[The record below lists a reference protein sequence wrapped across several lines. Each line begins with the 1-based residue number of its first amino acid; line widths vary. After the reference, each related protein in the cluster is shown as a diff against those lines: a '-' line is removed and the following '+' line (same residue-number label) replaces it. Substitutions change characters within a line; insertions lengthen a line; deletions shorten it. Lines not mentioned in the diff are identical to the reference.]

1 MGTKSKVTI
10 EFEETN
16 LDHTNS
22 SKLDLSKSKTLRS
35 TGTFARSRTS
45 FTMSLSAMFS
55 QRRSGSI
62 RSFFLPEEVCSACC
76 GHGQPEL
83 CSMRGC
89 RPHESVKT
97 RLSVRNICCDAEVR
111 LIKRIVEPMNG
122 VDSVSVNPFSKICAV
137 VHCPVTCCSS
147 PESILEKLNDAGLG
161 AALIG
166 QGSNDDDLEGID
178 YVLWCQQHARHFSM
192 FLSTIL
198 LIIGGVMSTL
208 EQTEASHALE
218 IAAICVGIPFILAE
232 AAVNLS
238 KCQIDLAFLVII
250 ATVGAVVQNEL
261 LDGALVVTLFNLA
274 KVIEHIAMS
283 RVSKALRAVMQLDT
297 IHMVSLA
304 QDGRMV
310 AATELKEGDVIS
322 LRPGEE
328 CPADGVVTRG
338 SASCSEA
345 AITGEARPVEKRKE
359 HKISS
364 GCVILN
370 GYVEV
375 TLTKDHANSTLS
387 QIEAKVEEAQ
397 MQRTGKQLMLERFAR
412 IWTPLVLLTVLLV
425 CTVVPWASGQGFH
438 KWIHRGLV
446 ILLTACPCAIVI
458 GAPLATTCAIA
469 AAATRGLLIKKP
481 DTVELLPSIRAA
493 GLDKTG
499 TLTKG
504 EFAVLHVEEF
514 KTSIAQAGEMDPL
527 KMAAAVEM
535 KSAHP
540 ISAAIVSR
548 AVGCIGDAFE
558 SAELPE
564 VKKFCNLPGIGIQGN
579 VSFESSVA
587 TVLVGN
593 KRVLDAVHADPT
605 AHARFSTFQAQHP
618 NDTTVAVVV
627 NGILKLGL
635 ALNDIIRNDAAAMVS
650 DLKRLG
656 CQPVMLTG
664 DAEDAG
670 KSVAV
675 ATGLDPELCHF
686 SMHPED
692 KLQWVHEQESAG
704 RPALMLGDG
713 INDSTA
719 LATATVGAA
728 MGETSAALAAN
739 SADVVLMTDKLQR
752 LTQCIRLC
760 RYAICIERLNIF
772 LPCLVKVIEIGFALS
787 GHLQLWMAIV
797 ADLGTLMLVLVLGLS
812 VLSRRFWTE
821 KDSQEYSA
829 IESETGSSETE
840 SSSQTLQNELSA

>member
-1 MGTKSKVTI
+1 
-10 EFEETN
+10 
-16 LDHTNS
+16 
-22 SKLDLSKSKTLRS
+22 
-35 TGTFARSRTS
+35 
-45 FTMSLSAMFS
+45 
-55 QRRSGSI
+55 
-62 RSFFLPEEVCSACC
+62 
-76 GHGQPEL
+76 
-83 CSMRGC
+83 MRGC
-89 RPHESVKT
+89 RPHEFVKT

-111 LIKRIVEPMNG
+111 LIKRIVEPMKG

-137 VHCPVTCCSS
+137 VHCPVACCAS

-166 QGSNDDDLEGID
+166 QGSSDDDLEEVD

-192 FLSTIL
+192 FLSILL
-198 LIIGGVMSTL
+198 LIIGAVMSAL
-208 EQTEASHALE
+208 EQTEASYALE
-218 IAAICVGIPFILAE
+218 IAAICAGMPFILAE

-238 KCQIDLAFLVII
+238 KCQIDLAFLVTI

-375 TLTKDHANSTLS
+375 TLTKDHGNSTLS

-412 IWTPLVLLTVLLV
+412 IWTPLVLLTVLVV
-425 CTVVPWASGQGFH
+425 CTVVPWSTGQGFH

-469 AAATRGLLIKKP
+469 ACATRGLLIKKP
-481 DTVELLPSIRAA
+481 ETVELLPSIRAA

-514 KTSIAQAGEMDPL
+514 KTTVEAGELDPL

-558 SAELPE
+558 SAEQLPE
-564 VKKFCNLPGIGIQGN
+564 VKKFRNLPGIGIQGN
-579 VSFESSVA
+579 VSFESSKA

-593 KRVLDAVHADPT
+593 KKVLDAVHADPA
-605 AHARFSTFQAQHP
+605 AHAKFSTFQAQHP

-635 ALNDIIRNDAAAMVS
+635 ALNDTIRNDAAAMVD

-664 DAEDAG
+664 DAEAAG
-670 KSVAV
+670 KSVAIS
-675 ATGLDPELCHF
+675 TGLDPELCHF

-692 KLQWVHEQESAG
+692 KLLWVHEQESAG

-719 LATATVGAA
+719 LATATIGAA

-760 RYAICIERLNIF
+760 RYAICIERINIF
-772 LPCLVKVIEIGFALS
+772 LPCLVKVIEVGFALS

-821 KDSQEYSA
+821 KDSQTCSA
-829 IESETGSSETE
+829 IESETSTATE
-840 SSSQTLQNELSA
+840 SSSQTLSNELNV